1 MIQGRD
7 GTPAYETCPFIWDRN
22 ARYPTQEEMRAPG
35 GMTHILAHDGRK
47 DILPFLLDVAISAF
61 EGRIYVA
68 WYNSTDAE
76 ICGTSLI
83 RGRVSADGAK
93 TWSEPFTI
101 AGSLTAQGEH
111 YVPANFFPCEGRLYA
126 LITEMSGK
134 NITTALNLFE
144 RSPGR
149 DERWQKIARIS
160 GGFICN
166 APPVRMSNGSWIA
179 GGWTPMKNETP
190 AFPVVLI
197 SHGDDIASEWR
208 CRFLYDPL
216 RPGAVRIRCAE
227 ISLHADGAVVTAY
240 VRNDQ
245 GPSYVF
251 ESTDHGETWSAP
263 MSNPMSIG
271 GSKIFAGTLSTG
283 SKYLVYNEDRGY
295 FVRTMLVI
303 AVAGPGERAFRRVYR
318 LFDGDEPGL
327 GRGAIWFY
335 PCACELN
342 GFLYVACTL
351 RERDDV
357 RSAVIARIPLDS
369 L

>member
-1 MIQGRD
+1 MNP
-7 GTPAYETCPFIWDRN
+7 GTSVHPICPFIWKEH
-22 ARYPTQEEMRAPG
+22 AAYPAQDEMRTPA
-35 GMTHILAHDGRK
+35 GMTHVIAHDGRT
-47 DILPFLLDVAISAF
+47 DILPFLLDVAITAH
-61 EGRIYVA
+61 GKRIYVA

-83 RGRVSADGAK
+83 RGRFSDDETR

-101 AGSLTAQGEH
+101 AGSLDAEGQH
-111 YVPANFFPCEGRLYA
+111 YVPVNFFPRADRLYA

-134 NITTALNLFE
+134 NITTALDLFE
-144 RSPGR
+144 RRPGAE
-149 DERWQKIARIS
+149 ERWQKIACVS

-166 APPVRMSNGSWIA
+166 APPQKLPNGNWIM

-197 SHGDDIASEWR
+197 SQGEDISREWR

-227 ISLHADGAVVTAY
+227 ITLHLDGNAVTAY

-251 ESTDHGETWSAP
+251 DSGDQGETWSRP
-263 MSNPMSIG
+263 MFNPMSIG
-271 GSKIFAGTLSTG
+271 GSKIFAGRLSNG
-283 SKYLVYNEDRGY
+283 KKYLVYNEDRGY

-303 AVAGPGERAFRRVYR
+303 AVADPGQRAFSRVHR

-335 PCACELN
+335 PCAYEHN
-342 GFLYVACTL
+342 GRLYVACTL

-357 RSAVIARIPLDS
+357 RSVAIARIPVDS